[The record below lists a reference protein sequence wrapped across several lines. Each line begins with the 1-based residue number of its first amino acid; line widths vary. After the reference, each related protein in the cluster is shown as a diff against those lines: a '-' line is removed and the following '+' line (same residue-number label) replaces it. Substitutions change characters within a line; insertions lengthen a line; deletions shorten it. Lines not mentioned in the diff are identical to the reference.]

1 MQSKKI
7 NETKYASSLNWYYPP
22 IVNDGIEFTENSE
35 ALFYTGKV
43 KKANII
49 AGSNTKERAYF
60 EKTAIEI
67 VTYYDSKEVDDLNNH
82 LLLFQLNYFRI
93 SNQMKIAFNHII
105 FTYSL

>member
-60 EKTAIEI
+60 EKTAIKNAASYLK
-67 VTYYDSKEVDDLNNH
+67 VKEFDVFLRNKDKEKLS
-82 LLLFQLNYFRI
+82 Q
-93 SNQMKIAFNHII
+93 QKPTKTI
-105 FTYSL
+105 F